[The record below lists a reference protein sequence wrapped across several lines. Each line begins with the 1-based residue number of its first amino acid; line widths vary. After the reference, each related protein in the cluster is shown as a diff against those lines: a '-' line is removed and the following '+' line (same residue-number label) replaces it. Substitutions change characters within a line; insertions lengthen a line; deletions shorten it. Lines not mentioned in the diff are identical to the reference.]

1 MSSTLLPIPVKRLK
15 QKYSF
20 RRTIKKLFLPILLI
34 FAVLLFLCVAIGPA
48 YSSRAQSTVATTAHT
63 VATVNEN
70 CKASYYSPD
79 GNPFQ
84 LCPGPYPG
92 GGNCVWWAWEQW
104 HLLGYDLPLNWGNAA
119 DWIVDAER
127 TGLPIGTEPRAG
139 AIAVF
144 PRADGVWAYGPEGHV
159 AFVTSVSDDGS
170 TFNVT
175 YQNYGDP
182 TPMYV
187 GLNYPVDRLNAASFQ
202 QNQLRFIYFPTTI
215 DTTLFAH
222 LPGINGNAVAGL
234 TIANA
239 QEEAMAS
246 SQTGIQTNNTV
257 NGTGTQTKNTV
268 NESRPTLGLPS
279 GSGSSEQEF
288 NADFTGNGLSDLLL
302 YNRQQG
308 SLSIMSLSPYQQ
320 AGPHIIR
327 EDAQF
332 SSSATPLAQKVMLS
346 DAKTTPT
353 GWGANLDIRIGDFA
367 GTGESDILL
376 YDRTNGTMQLLTLTP
391 QLTIKKHVSLTGW
404 GPNWELYAGRFDG
417 HSTGLFMYNRFADAS
432 IPASLTNNVQMGDA
446 LQQWRLANRTAN
458 AVILDFNTDLSV
470 HHIQQYTQWHN
481 SWEVYVGRYTNANQ
495 DGIFLYDRR
504 IGEARVMDFDSTMAI
519 NNYQE
524 IHNLSGN
531 WQVFSGD
538 FNGSGRAQIMLYEPS
553 RGMGSFLILGPDLSL
568 VKRLDYTGWTPN
580 EVFYVGHFG
589 TDRLNAMLYDP
600 QAGTSTFIVFNDA
613 LKILTLHTVHSWDQ
627 HYQILVGAFVDH
639 TACLASGNCGK
650 GDDIL
655 VLNRA
660 TGQIQQYVFTFG
672 RQYQVI
678 NNRAQP
684 FVRSGFSTNSEYR
697 TIDTTLFQAV
707 GTFATSIANEE
718 LY

>member
-1 MSSTLLPIPVKRLK
+1 MPSTLLPTSIK
-15 QKYSF
+15 QYEPKHAF
-20 RRTIKKLFLPILLI
+20 RRVIKKLVLPLSVI
-34 FAVLLFLCVAIGPA
+34 FVVLLFLGIAIGPA
-48 YSSRAQSTVATTAHT
+48 YSSRAQSNVVTTAHT
-63 VATVNEN
+63 SATVDEN
-70 CKASYYSPD
+70 CKASYYSRD

-84 LCPGPYPG
+84 LCPGPFPG

-119 DWIVDAER
+119 DWVVDAER
-127 TGLPIGTEPRAG
+127 TGLPIGTTPRAG

-144 PRADGVWAYGPEGHV
+144 PRGDGVWAYGPEGHV

-182 TPMYV
+182 TPMYT
-187 GLNYPVDRLNAASFQ
+187 GLNYPVDRINAANFQ

-234 TIANA
+234 TVANA
-239 QEEAMAS
+239 QAKTMGSNESQGS
-246 SQTGIQTNNTV
+246 SQTGTS
-257 NGTGTQTKNTV
+257 TKNTV
-268 NESRPTLGLPS
+268 NDSRPTLGLPG

-308 SLSIMSLSPYQQ
+308 SLSVLSLSPYKQP
-320 AGPHIIR
+320 GPHMIR
-327 EDAQF
+327 TDSQF
-332 SSSATPLAQKVMLS
+332 ASSQTPLAQKVMLS
-346 DAKTTPT
+346 DARTTPT
-353 GWGANLDIRIGDFA
+353 GWGSNLDIRVGDFA

-376 YDRTNGTMQLLTLTP
+376 YDRIHGTMQMLTLTP

-432 IPASLTNNVQMGDA
+432 IPASLASTAQMGDA
-446 LQQWRLANRTAN
+446 LQQWYMTNRTAN
-458 AVILDFNTDLSV
+458 AVILNFNADLSV
-470 HHIQQYTQWHN
+470 HHLQQYTQWHN
-481 SWEVYVGRYTNANQ
+481 SWEVYVGRYSNANQ
-495 DGIFLYDRR
+495 DGVFLYDRK
-504 IGEARVMDFDSTMAI
+504 IGEARVMDFDSGMAI

-524 IHNLSGN
+524 IHDLSGN

-538 FNGSGRAQIMLYEPS
+538 FNGSGRAQVMLYEPS
-553 RGMGSFLILGPDLSL
+553 RGMGAFLILGSDLSV

-589 TDRLNAMLYDP
+589 TNRLNAMLYDP

-627 HYQILVGAFVDH
+627 HYQILVGAFVDR
-639 TACLASGNCGK
+639 TACVAGGDCSK

-684 FVRSGFSTNSEYR
+684 YVRRGFSTDSEYK
-697 TIDTTLFQAV
+697 TVDTTVFQAV
-707 GTFATSIANEE
+707 GTFATSISNEE
-718 LY
+718 VY

>member
-1 MSSTLLPIPVKRLK
+1 MLSTLLPILVKQHK
-15 QKYSF
+15 QKYAS
-20 RRTIKKLFLPILLI
+20 RHVIKKLLFPILIILS
-34 FAVLLFLCVAIGPA
+34 VLLFLCIAIGPS
-48 YSSRAQSTVATTAHT
+48 YSSRAQSSVATTAHT
-63 VATVNEN
+63 SATVNES
-70 CKASYYSPD
+70 CKASYFSRD

-84 LCPGPYPG
+84 LCPGPFPG

-119 DWIVDAER
+119 DWVVDAER

-159 AFVTSVSDDGS
+159 AFVTSVSDDDS

-182 TPMYV
+182 TPMHI
-187 GLNYPVDRLNAASFQ
+187 GLNYPVDQINAASFQ

-215 DTTLFAH
+215 DPTLFAH

-234 TIANA
+234 TMANA
-239 QEEAMAS
+239 QAQTTGS
-246 SQTGIQTNNTV
+246 SQ
-257 NGTGTQTKNTV
+257 TGTQTKNTV
-268 NESRPTLGLPS
+268 NESRPTLGLPG
-279 GSGSSEQEF
+279 GSGSTEQEF

-308 SLSIMSLSPYQQ
+308 SLSVVSLSPYKQP
-320 AGPHIIR
+320 GPHIIR
-327 EDAQF
+327 NDFQY
-332 SSSATPLAQKVMLS
+332 SSSETPVTQKVMLS
-346 DAKTTPT
+346 DAKTTLT
-353 GWGANLDIRIGDFA
+353 GWGSNLDIRVGDFA
-367 GTGESDILL
+367 RTGESDILL
-376 YDRTNGTMQLLTLTP
+376 YDRTHGTMQILTLTS
-391 QLTIKKHVSLTGW
+391 QLTIKTHVSLTGW

-432 IPASLTNNVQMGDA
+432 IPSSLASTVQMGDP
-446 LQQWRLANRTAN
+446 LQQWRMTGRTAN
-458 AVILDFNTDLSV
+458 AVILDFNKDLSV
-470 HHIQQYTQWHN
+470 HHLQQYTQWHN

-495 DGIFLYDRR
+495 DGVFLYDRR
-504 IGEARVMDFDSTMAI
+504 IGEARVMDFDGSMVI

-538 FNGSGRAQIMLYEPS
+538 FNGSGRAQVMLYEPS
-553 RGMGSFLILGPDLSL
+553 RGMGAFLMLGSDLSL
-568 VKRLDYTGWTPN
+568 VKRIDYTGWTPN

-613 LKILTLHTVHSWDQ
+613 LKIVTLHTVHSWDQ
-627 HYQILVGAFVDH
+627 HYQILVGAFVDR
-639 TACLASGNCGK
+639 TACLASDSCGK

-684 FVRSGFSTNSEYR
+684 FVRDGFSTSSEYR
-697 TIDTTLFQAV
+697 TVDTTLFQVV
-707 GTFATSIANEE
+707 GTFATSIGNEE